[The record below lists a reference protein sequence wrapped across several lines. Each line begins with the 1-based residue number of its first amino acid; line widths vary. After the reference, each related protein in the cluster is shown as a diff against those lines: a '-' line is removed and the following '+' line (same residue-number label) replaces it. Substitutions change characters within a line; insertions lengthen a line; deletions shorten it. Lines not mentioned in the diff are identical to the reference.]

1 VGEYWQVQA
10 EADEMR
16 KRQEEQLA
24 AAGPNTTPQQGIA
37 HTPGQIPELEQRQT
51 ETEVEAA
58 SR

>member
-1 VGEYWQVQA
+1 VREYWQVQA

-24 AAGPNTTPQQGIA
+24 AAGPNRTPQQAIA
-37 HTPGQIPELEQRQT
+37 HTPGRIPEMEQRQS